1 MRSPILPLYGQAV
14 HETSFVCARVQDMS
28 ILDLLHG
35 CRAGGRR
42 SFREGAQMNRI
53 FSAILVPSAYF
64 GICVI
69 AIAFAEYGAGQS
81 PLSAIY
87 IVSLTLPWSAIETF
101 LVLLLNLKI
110 HHGIQLLLTTSF
122 VFLNTVLLWLLGR
135 RRLQRGGGQK

>member
-1 MRSPILPLYGQAV
+1 
-14 HETSFVCARVQDMS
+14 
-28 ILDLLHG
+28 
-35 CRAGGRR
+35 
-42 SFREGAQMNRI
+42 MNRI

-122 VFLNTVLLWLLGR
+122 VFLNTVLLWLLVR